1 MKAKANSRTIAIAA
15 RMHAPTANGVR
26 RSFASGLLMGLG
38 SASLMIAGQIPRPA
52 VSLGS
57 LQDDWRAV
65 SGDIRTA
72 AKKHGGT

>member
-1 MKAKANSRTIAIAA
+1 
-15 RMHAPTANGVR
+15 
-26 RSFASGLLMGLG
+26 MGLG
-38 SASLMIAGQIPRPA
+38 SASLMVAGQIPRPA